1 LKRLIVPLFLVASLG
16 FAQQQEEKP
25 RPKYYQKIFDI
36 KYADV
41 NQLYDLLNFYPNVRI
56 KPQQGLRA
64 IAVGTD
70 SEDAMK
76 AIEEAIK
83 RYDVPRS
90 GTTGGPRNIEMIVY
104 MMLAA
109 PKGSSGDA
117 VPAELDPV
125 VKQLRSLF
133 GYNDFQLLDSAFLR
147 NREGTE
153 GIASGNAAQMIAN
166 APSGTTAIYQI
177 HYREASVTPSDKGNI
192 IRVDRFSFNNKVPVS
207 NGSGGWQYVDIGFNT
222 NLDIREGQKVV
233 VGKAKIDG
241 TEKALILVVTAKAV
255 D

>member
-1 LKRLIVPLFLVASLG
+1 LKRLLLALFLVASLC
-16 FAQQQEEKP
+16 FAQQEEKP
-25 RPKYYQKIFDI
+25 KPKYYQKIFDI
-36 KYADV
+36 KNADV
-41 NQLYDLLNFYPNVRI
+41 LQLSDLLNFFPGVRVR
-56 KPQQGLRA
+56 PQQGLRA
-64 IAVGTD
+64 IAVGTE
-70 SEDAMK
+70 SEESMK
-76 AIEEAIK
+76 VIEEAIK
-83 RYDVPRS
+83 RYDTPRS
-90 GTTGGPRNIEMIVY
+90 GSTGGPRNIEMIVY

-109 PKGSSGDA
+109 PKGTSGDA

-125 VKQLRSLF
+125 DKQLRAQF

-166 APSGTTAIYQI
+166 APTGTTAIYQI
-177 HYREASVTPSDKGNI
+177 RYREATVTPSDRGNV

-207 NGSGGWQYVDIGFNT
+207 NGTGGWQYIDIGFNT